1 MSQFKKDISKKLAD
15 AVPGVRT
22 VPSVNDGN
30 YPAVVF
36 SFRNGQREA
45 FYKDSFGLAEAE
57 LTVSIF
63 ADSYSK
69 QTELAEYIKTDFH
82 AFNGTVGQ
90 TRVLRSE
97 VTNSFETTQNNG
109 KIYQEIITVRIL
121 M

>member
-15 AVPGVRT
+15 AVPGVRV
-22 VPSVNDGN
+22 VPSFNNGQ

-36 SFRNGQREA
+36 SFRNGQREQ
-45 FYKDSFGLAEAE
+45 FYKDSFGLAETE

-82 AFNGTVGQ
+82 AFNGTIGQ

-97 VTNSFETTQNNG
+97 VTNSFETTLDGG
-109 KIYQEIITVRIL
+109 KIYQEIITIRIL